1 MSINLIFSNSFLNFG
16 VSGTKVSYQEMCS
29 GKIVKIIPF
38 RDILLVYHKDKSEL
52 HVTDKVRP
60 LSKSPC

>member
-29 GKIVKIIPF
+29 GEN
-38 RDILLVYHKDKSEL
+38 SEKFTFSGYTISL
-52 HVTDKVRP
+52 PQR
-60 LSKSPC
+60 